1 MSYDAGSHGGRI
13 VAALDLGSSKTV
25 AIVARVSSPEDIEII
40 GLGVV
45 EARGVKSGSV
55 TNIELTVKS
64 IRDAIE
70 EAELMS
76 AVEID
81 EVVINISGKNVRG
94 DNATGMVTITG
105 RDRII
110 THADV
115 FRVIEQAQNIRIP
128 ADQEILHVL
137 SREFKVD
144 DQAGIKDPLGMV
156 GVRLDAQVH
165 IVTAPVTQLQNT
177 EKAVE
182 QAGVRVSNKVL
193 SALASSQAL
202 LTEAEKDLGVAICDI
217 GSGVIDLIIY
227 VDGGVEYSATICL
240 GGQHVTQDLSIG
252 LKTPID
258 AAEML
263 KKRKGTARAADV
275 DPMEMVDVPSV
286 GERAP
291 RQIPRRD
298 LALIIEARMR
308 EMLELVDMEL
318 MKSGRKNI
326 LAGGIIFTGGGAQL
340 EGLVGLAE
348 EVLQLGASV
357 AYPKGLLGISDKVAS
372 PPYSTATGLILYQ
385 ARYGETETQKP
396 GRNLLGKV
404 KNWLQKN
411 L

>member
-1 MSYDAGSHGGRI
+1 MSYDSGISGGRI
-13 VAALDLGSSKTV
+13 IAALDLGSSKTV
-25 AIVARVSSPEDIEII
+25 AIVARVQSPEEVEVI

-45 EARGVKSGSV
+45 ESRGVKSGSV
-55 TNIELTVKS
+55 TNIELTVKA

-76 AVEID
+76 ALDID
-81 EVVINISGKNVRG
+81 EVIINISGKNVHG
-94 DNATGMVTITG
+94 ANHSGMVTITG

-115 FRVIEQAQNIRIP
+115 FRVIDTAQNVRIP
-128 ADQEILHVL
+128 ADQEVLHVL

-165 IVTAPVTQLQNT
+165 IVTAPVSQLQNT

-263 KKRKGTARAADV
+263 KKRRGTARAADV

-286 GERAP
+286 GERPP

-298 LALIIEARMR
+298 LALIVEARMR
-308 EMLELVDMEL
+308 EMLELVDIEI

-372 PPYSTATGLILYQ
+372 PPYSTATGLLLYQ
-385 ARYGETETQKP
+385 ARYGETETQK
-396 GRNLLGKV
+396 GTRNLFGKM

>member
-81 EVVINISGKNVRG
+81 EVIINISGKNVRG
-94 DNATGMVTITG
+94 DNANGMVTITG

-110 THADV
+110 SHADV

-404 KNWLQKN
+404 KSWLQKN

>member
-1 MSYDAGSHGGRI
+1 MSYDAVSHGSRI

-45 EARGVKSGSV
+45 EGRGVKSGSV

-110 THADV
+110 THADI

-202 LTEAEKDLGVAICDI
+202 LTEAEKDLGVAVCDI

-240 GGQHVTQDLSIG
+240 GGQHVTQDISIG

-275 DPMEMVDVPSV
+275 DPLEMVDVPSV

-291 RQIPRRD
+291 RQVPRRD

-308 EMLELVDMEL
+308 EILELIDMEL

-385 ARYGETETQKP
+385 ARYGEIQTQKP
-396 GRNLLGKV
+396 GRNLLHKV